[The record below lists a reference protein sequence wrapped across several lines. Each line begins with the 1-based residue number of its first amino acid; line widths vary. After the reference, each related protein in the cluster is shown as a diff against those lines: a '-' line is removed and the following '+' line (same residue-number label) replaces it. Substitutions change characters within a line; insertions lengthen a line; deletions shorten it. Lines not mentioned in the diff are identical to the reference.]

1 MLEINKS
8 YVLDKDQNPLAVQI
22 PIAEFDKIEEILEDY
37 GLEKLIE
44 EVENDQILDKEKA
57 LQYLES
63 LKNKNVEG

>member
-37 GLEKLIE
+37 GLGKLIE

-63 LKNKNVEG
+63 LKKKNVEG